1 MGLLVVTDLDVVA
14 FGRGYAEDSDDES
27 IVLPKN
33 GFPTYIHWEF
43 RRRVRIM
50 MRDSVIQDE
59 PEMIFNGDSATVDVA
74 ERWRLAALDMP

>member
-1 MGLLVVTDLDVVA
+1 
-14 FGRGYAEDSDDES
+14 
-27 IVLPKN
+27 
-33 GFPTYIHWEF
+33 
-43 RRRVRIM
+43 M